1 MSPLSFKPD
10 KWDLCR
16 VRIRNLLVYLETLF
30 DDSNYLISDD
40 AWLWMYWG
48 SIDRT
53 RQCWGLLR
61 DAIVYRDETGLA
73 QDIPIIHLTEDEVDN
88 SPLTDNSSPY
98 FCK

>member
-1 MSPLSFKPD
+1 MQSKD
-10 KWDLCR
+10 KESLG
-16 VRIRNLLVYLETLF
+16 IYLETLF

-53 RQCWGLLR
+53 RQCWGLFGS

-73 QDIPIIHLTEDEVDN
+73 QDIPIIHLTEDEVDEFTSN
-88 SPLTDNSSPY
+88 R
-98 FCK
+98 